1 MGIEDHQRARQPRLV
16 GESNETLSPLRLG
29 DLGGAGEQRVEIA
42 IFVDEERRGL
52 DPDARHARD
61 VVGGVADQRLHLDDL
76 RWRHAEALHH
86 LVLADHLVLH
96 GVVHAHARAHEL
108 HQVLVGGDDGHVGAG
123 FQRLARVGGDEVVGL
138 VALLLEAGDVERSHR
153 IADEGELRDKV
164 LWHVRAVR
172 LVVGIELVAERL
184 LGKVEDHRK
193 MGRRAELAGL
203 AQQLPQHAAEAVHGA
218 DGKPVG
224 GAGEGRQGVKGAE
237 DVARAVDQID
247 VVALCHRPAGGLG
260 FRVSHCHDGGNIGI
274 GGLESAPPERSLS
287 PGRHDRAK
295 AGIQA
300 VL

>member
-1 MGIEDHQRARQPRLV
+1 MTPMPGTP
-16 GESNETLSPLRLG
+16 GTLSVGSPISACTSMTF
-29 DLGGAGEQRVEIA
+29 AG
-42 IFVDEERRGL
+42 
-52 DPDARHARD
+52 
-61 VVGGVADQRLHLDDL
+61 
-76 RWRHAEALHH
+76 RHAEALHH

-123 FQRLARVGGDEVVGL
+123 FQRLARVSGDEVVGL
-138 VALLLEAGDVERSHR
+138 VALLLEASDVERSHR

-184 LGKVEDHRK
+184 FGKVEDHRK
-193 MGRRAELAGL
+193 MGRRAEFAGL
-203 AQQLPQHAAEAVHGA
+203 AEQLPQHGAEAMHGA
-218 DGKPVG
+218 DREPVG

-274 GGLESAPPERSLS
+274 GGA
-287 PGRHDRAK
+287 RAGAFPTRL
-295 AGIQA
+295 AGSTD
-300 VL
+300 LLL